1 MAHALP
7 TTRSPG
13 PGARAQGPPHPTTS
27 QRRREARAGLLFVLP
42 WLVSLLIFTFY
53 PVVGSFYLSFTEY
66 TVVESPRWVGLE
78 NYQRMFTDDPAYW
91 TAVKNSTYYAAI
103 SVPLRLVLALA
114 LALVLNLG
122 VRGIGVYR
130 VIFYLPALV
139 PPVAAVIV
147 FMLMFNL
154 DTGPINVFL
163 RAFGL
168 APPDWL
174 RDPSWSKPALII
186 LSLWPLGVETLVFLA
201 GLKEIPQDLLDAA
214 AVDGAGRWRR
224 LTGVTLPLLSPVVL
238 FNLVIGVIYSFQVFA
253 QALVIGDTTGEPL
266 ESTLMYMVLIYRN
279 AFRYFAMGYASAQAV
294 VLFLAVAALTLLI
307 FRSARLW
314 VHYEG
319 GER

>member
-1 MAHALP
+1 MAHAFP
-7 TTRSPG
+7 MARTRIN
-13 PGARAQGPPHPTTS
+13 S

-53 PVVGSFYLSFTEY
+53 PVVGSFYLSLTEY
-66 TVVESPRWVGLE
+66 TVAEPPRWVGLE
-78 NYQRMFTDDPAYW
+78 NYQRMFADDPSFW

-163 RAFGL
+163 RALGL

-174 RDPSWSKPALII
+174 RDPAWSKPALII

-224 LTGVTLPLLSPVVL
+224 LRGVTLPLLSPVIL

-253 QALVIGDTTGEPL
+253 QALVISDPTGEPL
-266 ESTLMYMVLIYRN
+266 KSTLMYMVGIYNN
-279 AFRYFAMGYASAQAV
+279 ASPYLAKGYAAAQAV
-294 VLFLAVAALTLLI
+294 VLYVCVAVVTLVIFLNE
-307 FRSARLW
+307 RLW
-314 VHYEG
+314 VYD
-319 GER
+319 ERGDR